1 MYNLLLV
8 KDIILEIES
17 FGDWLEYFSII
28 TVLDLG
34 ALFLLLDIIWII
46 SENYYSNKNKRN
58 RRKRKNK
65 NKLVYID
72 LNRE

>member
-1 MYNLLLV
+1 MYNVLLV

-17 FGDWLEYFSII
+17 FGDWLVYISII
-28 TVLDLG
+28 TVICLG

>member
-17 FGDWLEYFSII
+17 FGDWLVYISII
-28 TVLDLG
+28 TVIYLG

>member
-1 MYNLLLV
+1 MYNLLLI

-17 FGDWLEYFSII
+17 FGDWLVYISII
-28 TVLDLG
+28 TVLYLG

>member
-17 FGDWLEYFSII
+17 FGDWLVYVSII
-28 TVLDLG
+28 TVLYLG

>member
-17 FGDWLEYFSII
+17 FGDWLVYISII
-28 TVLDLG
+28 TVLYLG

-58 RRKRKNK
+58 RRKRKIKIN
-65 NKLVYID
+65 
-72 LNRE
+72 

>member
-17 FGDWLEYFSII
+17 FGDWLVYISII
-28 TVLDLG
+28 TVIYLG

-46 SENYYSNKNKRN
+46 FENYYSNKNKRN

>member
-17 FGDWLEYFSII
+17 FGDWLVYISII
-28 TVLDLG
+28 TVICLG
-34 ALFLLLDIIWII
+34 VLFLLLDIIWII

>member
-17 FGDWLEYFSII
+17 FGDWLVYISII
-28 TVLDLG
+28 TVIYLG

-46 SENYYSNKNKRN
+46 SENYYRNKNKRN

>member
-17 FGDWLEYFSII
+17 FGNWLVYISII
-28 TVLDLG
+28 TVIYLG

>member
-17 FGDWLEYFSII
+17 FGDWLVYISII
-28 TVLDLG
+28 TVLYLG